1 MFSIP
6 DLTPL
11 YNEVV
16 EYVKKHQGEKG
27 YIDCQPS
34 LNCDIIY
41 GIIYDEFSGAGIEKY
56 VYGVRVNEND
66 LEVLLVDI
74 TRTYLETYADEDFNN
89 GTWES
94 VRWSDVY
101 YVPTLFN
108 IAENIEEYGE

>member
-1 MFSIP
+1 MKNIP
-6 DLTPL
+6 DLNPL
-11 YNEVV
+11 YDEVV
-16 EYVKKHQGEKG
+16 AYVAEKQGDKG

-34 LNCDIIY
+34 LNGDIIY

-66 LEVLLVDI
+66 LEVLLVGI

-89 GTWES
+89 GIWES